1 MEEKK
6 AALTQAIAILLSVT
20 PETTVGKLLK
30 LCLEAKVDKAIAGK
44 TSLQMAQEF
53 VNKPDSLAYWTQEI
67 VGADGEFKAEEWQA
81 LGELGITDTD
91 QFLAAWEQELDKI
104 DLSS

>member
-1 MEEKK
+1 MDEKK

-30 LCLEAKVDKAIAGK
+30 LCLESKVDKAIAGK
-44 TSLQMAQEF
+44 TSMQMAEEF
-53 VNKPDSLAYWTQEI
+53 VNQPDSSAYWMQEVI
-67 VGADGEFKAEEWQA
+67 GADGEFKAEEWQA

-91 QFLAAWEQELDKI
+91 KFLNDFWTELDKI
-104 DLSS
+104 DLSN